1 MKINPANLIR
11 TAVVAILLII
21 LFLIGWNF
29 ISQSKRKP
37 KIPFQSEQIAAQKV
51 EKGEKIEHFEVKGEK
66 GNFKVRADKHYMG
79 EDNKYH
85 LEGKVEVVFFK
96 KREGED
102 VTIYAQEIIYDQ
114 DWNHFSAKGEG
125 KVRFKEILIESPFL
139 EYDKLSDTFSGTEG
153 GRFSSPSLSGSA
165 QRMSYSLKEEQLRL
179 QDNVYFSIKPNLET
193 SFPLEVRGKKFVYS
207 KKKKKGSIEGNVYI
221 IHGGSQAWAD
231 YAEFDLFANE
241 EQVKDLLLK
250 GRVRATIVEEEKEE
264 EPKPESATFVLYGK
278 RREIKAEEVRIRGF
292 IDLPKV
298 HVLEARGDCS
308 FKFLSSQGALTHI
321 QGEIVEFVLSR
332 EGQLREFQAQERVM
346 IEERDKKK
354 DEVRIIEG
362 KTISAK
368 ADKVLKVSGDE
379 EKRPRILFKGSEINA
394 EEVSLFLESGD
405 LEVKGDVKMV
415 LKFQQTEKKQVGF
428 FSKDQP
434 IFILA
439 QEMRYLEGE
448 RRFLFEK
455 NIKMWQEK
463 QTLMAEQVSL
473 DEEKGR
479 LFCSGNVKSIV
490 PYKSKDKEEERL
502 EVSAEN
508 MSFDPEENVVSF
520 DKNGSLELKDIQL
533 QAQFIR
539 VYLRKKGG
547 EMERITAQ
555 KNVVVVQDE
564 KEGRGEEGIYE
575 LEKET
580 FVLLGDPVLIDKDK
594 GKIRGDKLTFYMGDG
609 RIVVENKERERSIT
623 VIKS

>member
-11 TAVVAILLII
+11 AAVVATLLII

-37 KIPFQSEQIAAQKV
+37 KIPFQSEQITTQKV
-51 EKGEKIEHFEVKGEK
+51 EKREKIEHFEVKGEK
-66 GNFKVRADKHYMG
+66 GDFKVRADEHYRG

-85 LEGKVEVVFFK
+85 LEGKVEAVFFK
-96 KREGED
+96 RREGED
-102 VTIYAQEIIYDQ
+102 VFIYAQEIIYDQ
-114 DWNHFSAKGEG
+114 DWNHFSVKGEA
-125 KVRFKEILIESPFL
+125 KVLFKEVLIESPFL
-139 EYDKLSDTFSGTEG
+139 EYDKLNEAFSSTEG

-165 QRMSYSLKEEQLRL
+165 QRMSYSLKEEQLKL
-179 QDNVYFSIKPNLET
+179 QDNVYFAIKPSLET
-193 SFPLEVRGKKFVYS
+193 SFPLEVRGKRLVYS
-207 KKKKKGSIEGNVYI
+207 QRKKNGFIEGEVYI
-221 IHGGSQAWAD
+221 IHGRSQAWAD
-231 YAEFDLFANE
+231 YVEFDLFANE
-241 EQVKDLLLK
+241 EQIKDLLLK
-250 GRVRATIVEEEKEE
+250 GRVRATIIEEEKEE
-264 EPKPESATFVLYGK
+264 ESKPKSTTFVLYGK
-278 RREIKAEEVRIRGF
+278 RREIKAEEVKIRGF

-332 EGQLREFQAQERVM
+332 EGQLREFRAQERVR

-354 DEVRIIEG
+354 DEARIIEG
-362 KTISAK
+362 KTISVE

-379 EKRPRILFKGSEINA
+379 NTRPRVLFKGSEINA
-394 EEVSLFLESGD
+394 DEVSLFLESGD
-405 LEVKGDVKMV
+405 LEVKGDIKMA
-415 LKFQQTEKKQVGF
+415 LKFQQTEEKQVGF

-434 IFILA
+434 VFILA

-448 RRFLFEK
+448 KRFLFEK
-455 NIKMWQEK
+455 NVKMWQEK
-463 QTLMAEQVSL
+463 QTLMAEKVRL

-490 PYKSKDKEEERL
+490 PYKPKDKEEERL
-502 EVSAEN
+502 EVSAEI

-520 DKNGSLELKDIQL
+520 EKNSSLELKDIQL
-533 QAQFIR
+533 QAQFIH
-539 VYLRKKGG
+539 VHLRKKGG

-555 KNVVVVQDE
+555 KNVVVVQNE